1 MVVVIY
7 LLCAVS
13 LIVLGVSVY
22 MGWRQQ
28 LKELDRKFKKEE
40 MKCSV
45 RNSSVAMN

>member
-1 MVVVIY
+1 MVVVIN

-40 MKCSV
+40 MKYSV
-45 RNSSVAMN
+45 RHSSVAMN